1 MQKIFLKI
9 TDYLDPAEISR
20 NLENKDIEGILHD
33 VEDTCINYDTPND
46 IDGAW
51 PRADKTI
58 AAGVT
63 EDDFIFGWERPKEIV
78 AFARNLLPQA
88 HKDAKMCI
96 ASAMVDDPGLANAR
110 YLGTNVDVESV
121 LKNVADCI
129 LADGLPGNSPVL
141 SESSTTSRPTGTAA
155 LSMTSTET
163 GRGFWMMKNS
173 KKFSNIRM
181 IMPLF
186 LCCSIKSRGKI
197 YGFQKIDRPRTVSGI
212 PRVPET

>member
-63 EDDFIFGWERPKEIV
+63 EDDFIFGLERPKEIV

-96 ASAMVDDPGLANAR
+96 ESAMGDDPGLANAR
-110 YLGTNVDVESV
+110 YLGTNVDVKSV

-129 LADGLPGNSPVL
+129 LADGQASWKLSCAFRILNNEPTYWNSCLVYDKYGNWK
-141 SESSTTSRPTGTAA
+141 
-155 LSMTSTET
+155 
-163 GRGFWMMKNS
+163 GFLDDEELEKVFKHPDDYAVIPM
-173 KKFSNIRM
+173 
-181 IMPLF
+181 LF
-186 LCCSIKSRGKI
+186 
-197 YGFQKIDRPRTVSGI
+197 D
-212 PRVPET
+212 